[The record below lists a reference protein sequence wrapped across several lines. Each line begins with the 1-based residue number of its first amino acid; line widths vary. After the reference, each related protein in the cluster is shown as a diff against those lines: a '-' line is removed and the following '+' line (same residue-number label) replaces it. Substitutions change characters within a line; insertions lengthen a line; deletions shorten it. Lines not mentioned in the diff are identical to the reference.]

1 MQGPDPPLSVESRDT
16 RAETSPDVGEG
27 MWDSLKIPDFRYVW
41 CGHLASS
48 FAMNMQMV
56 ARGWLVYA
64 MTTSPTKLAWVMLS
78 FMIPQVVFSLV
89 GGIFAD
95 RYNKKKVVAVAQG
108 LNCVATL
115 MLAVIILADRVT
127 FWDFIWF
134 GFFNG
139 TVLALSMP
147 ARTAFIPE
155 VVGER
160 LLFNA
165 MALSTTSMNL
175 ARILG
180 PALAGGMIAII
191 AGGNTTSAFG
201 VGIVY
206 IVIAVL
212 YFVSAG
218 SMLFVKTLG
227 KAGARPRGKALQDI
241 SEAWNYVVRSELL
254 LGLIILSIIPFLW
267 GMGVSSLMPAFNQ
280 DVLGGGPDDLGLLV
294 GAMGIGAIVGSL
306 WLARMSQMGNK
317 GLALYALAGLWA
329 IAIVLFAR
337 STSLVTAMLTVA
349 LVGLCSSIFMSMNR
363 SLIQLAVAPQMRG
376 RVMSIDMMSHG
387 LMPLGIIPISFIAEY
402 QTIEFALIVSAV
414 LLAVS
419 TVLLAVFMPVL
430 ARIDKGYEM
439 ADTRKT

>member
-1 MQGPDPPLSVESRDT
+1 
-16 RAETSPDVGEG
+16 
-27 MWDSLKIPDFRYVW
+27 MWDSLRNQDFRFIW
-41 CGHLASS
+41 SGHLAAS

-78 FMIPQVVFSLV
+78 FMVPQVIFSLA
-89 GGIFAD
+89 GGVFAD
-95 RYNKKKVVAVAQG
+95 RYNKKKVVAVAQS
-108 LNCVATL
+108 LNCSATL
-115 MLAVIILADRVT
+115 ILAVIILMDRVT

-147 ARTAFIPE
+147 ARTAFIPD

-180 PALAGGMIAII
+180 PALAGAMIAVL
-191 AGGNTTSAFG
+191 AGGNTASAFG
-201 VGIVY
+201 VGVVY

-212 YFVSAG
+212 YFFSAI
-218 SMLFVKTLG
+218 SMAFVETPG
-227 KAGARPRGKALQDI
+227 RPAARRDSRALQDI
-241 SEAWNYVVRSELL
+241 REAWQYVVRSELI

-280 DVLGGGPDDLGLLV
+280 DILGGGPDDLGLLM
-294 GAMGIGAIVGSL
+294 GAMGIGAIAGSL
-306 WLARMSQMGNK
+306 WLARMSQMGRK
-317 GLALYALAGLWA
+317 GLVMYILSGLWA
-329 IAIVLFAR
+329 VAIVLFAL
-337 STSLVTAMLTVA
+337 STTLWAAMFTVA

-363 SLIQLAVAPQMRG
+363 SLIQLAVAPHMRG

-387 LMPLGIIPISFIAEY
+387 LMPLGIIPISYIAEVR
-402 QTIEFALIVSAV
+402 TIDFALVVSAG

-419 TVLLAVFMPVL
+419 TVLLALLMP
-430 ARIDKGYEM
+430 AIGRIDKGYEM
-439 ADTRKT
+439 ADTRAS

>member
-1 MQGPDPPLSVESRDT
+1 MSRQSEAANESPSTER
-16 RAETSPDVGEG
+16 EG
-27 MWDSLKIPDFRYVW
+27 MWDSLRNQDFRFIW
-41 CGHLASS
+41 SGHLASS

-64 MTTSPTKLAWVMLS
+64 MTTSPIKLAWVMLS
-78 FMIPQVVFSLV
+78 FMVPQVIFSLA
-89 GGIFAD
+89 GGVFAD
-95 RYNKKKVVAVAQG
+95 RYNKKKVVAVAQS
-108 LNCVATL
+108 LNCSATL
-115 MLAVIILADRVT
+115 ILAVIILMDRVT

-147 ARTAFIPE
+147 ARTAFIPD

-180 PALAGGMIAII
+180 PALAGAMIAVL

-201 VGIVY
+201 VGVVY

-212 YFVSAG
+212 YFFSAI
-218 SMLFVKTLG
+218 SMAFVETPG
-227 KAGARPRGKALQDI
+227 RPAARRDSRALQDI
-241 SEAWNYVVRSELL
+241 REAWQYVVRSELI

-267 GMGVSSLMPAFNQ
+267 GMGVSSVMPAFNQ
-280 DVLGGGPDDLGLLV
+280 DVLGGGPDDLGLLM
-294 GAMGIGAIVGSL
+294 GAMGIGAIAGSL
-306 WLARMSQMGNK
+306 WLARMSQMGRK
-317 GLALYALAGLWA
+317 GLVMYILSGLWA
-329 IAIVLFAR
+329 VAIVLFAL
-337 STSLVTAMLTVA
+337 STTLWAAMFTVA
-349 LVGLCSSIFMSMNR
+349 IVGLCSSIFMSMNR
-363 SLIQLAVAPQMRG
+363 SLIQLAVAPHMRG

-387 LMPLGIIPISFIAEY
+387 LMPLGIIPISYIAEVR
-402 QTIEFALIVSAV
+402 TIDFALVVSAG

-419 TVLLAVFMPVL
+419 TVLLALLMP
-430 ARIDKGYEM
+430 AIGRIDKGYEM
-439 ADTRKT
+439 ADTRAS

>member
-1 MQGPDPPLSVESRDT
+1 
-16 RAETSPDVGEG
+16 
-27 MWDSLKIPDFRYVW
+27 
-41 CGHLASS
+41 
-48 FAMNMQMV
+48 MNMQMV

-78 FMIPQVVFSLV
+78 FMVPQVVFSLV
-89 GGIFAD
+89 GGVFAD
-95 RYNKKKVVAVAQG
+95 RYNKKKVVAIAQG
-108 LNCVATL
+108 LNCIATL
-115 MLAVIILADRVT
+115 MLAVFLMADIVT

-147 ARTAFIPE
+147 ARTAFIPD

-160 LLFNA
+160 LIFNA

-180 PALAGGMIAII
+180 PALAGGLIAII
-191 AGGNTTSAFG
+191 AGGNTNSAYG

-212 YFVSAG
+212 YFVSAT
-218 SMLFVKTLG
+218 SILLVRTPG
-227 KAGARPRGKALQDI
+227 KASVRPGGRALADI
-241 SEAWNYVVRSELL
+241 RQAWRFVLRSELL

-267 GMGVSSLMPAFNQ
+267 GMGVSTLMPAFNQ

-294 GAMGIGAIVGSL
+294 GAMGVGAIIGSL

-317 GLALYALAGLWA
+317 GLAMYALSGLWA
-329 IAIVLFAR
+329 VAIVLFAL
-337 STSLVTAMLTVA
+337 STSLWTAMLTVA

-363 SLIQLAVAPQMRG
+363 SLIQLAVTPEMRG

-402 QTIEFALIVSAV
+402 KSIEFALVFSAILLAASTL
-414 LLAVS
+414 LLAV
-419 TVLLAVFMPVL
+419 LMPAL
-430 ARIDKGYEM
+430 GRIDKGYGM
-439 ADTRKT
+439 ADTRRT